1 MKMKKVVM
9 ILLRIIILLIRK
21 TKNNLIN
28 IDININNI
36 ICYISRLLK
45 ERIVVLRFI
54 FIYFYIYIIFLL
66 VVNIKASLIIIELN
80 L

>member
-36 ICYISRLLK
+36 ICYISSLLK
-45 ERIVVLRFI
+45 ERVVVLRFI
-54 FIYFYIYIIFLL
+54 FIYLYIYIIFLL
-66 VVNIKASLIIIELN
+66 VVNIKGSLIIIELS

>member
-1 MKMKKVVM
+1 M

-28 IDININNI
+28 INININNI
-36 ICYISRLLK
+36 ICYISSLLK

-54 FIYFYIYIIFLL
+54 FIYFYIYYFFISCKYLSVFNYYR
-66 VVNIKASLIIIELN
+66 VESLN
-80 L
+80 